1 MFGGGYYVPHPSD
14 DEILDLLE
22 SRPTLELKQIIKEL

>member
-14 DEILDLLE
+14 EEILELLE
-22 SRPTLELKQIIKEL
+22 SRPTSE